1 MKRIEVPKFVHIFFL
16 IFLFT
21 LLNSTLIFSQNDA
34 GRLSGNFQLEAQ
46 YYNPDSIIGAPPI
59 AEKVLSNSFANIIY
73 KKGNFTAGMRYE
85 SYRNTLLG
93 YPEGFSNQSGIT
105 YRFAQFSSDQF
116 DITVGNF
123 FEQFGTGM
131 ILRSYENR
139 PLGFDNALEG
149 IRAKFRPTYGLEMTG
164 LIGKN
169 RLYFGLGQGIVRGF
183 NIDANIGDIFKEVL
197 PDDMVLKFGASAVSK
212 YENPSSA
219 TLNLPGNVLATS
231 ARVNFIYDAFSLE
244 SEYAYKIND
253 PTDFNN
259 STFNSGSGMFLQTT
273 YVGEGYGVTLAA
285 KRIDN
290 MDMRSQRSS
299 FLFETAMNFLPALTK
314 VHTRRLPTLY
324 PYATQNN
331 GEFGLQADVFFVIP
345 EDFPLGLGGL
355 NGTTVNVNYSEIH
368 GLDTSHTSEFT
379 YESKFGVPVFSSE
392 KLYFRD
398 FNIDIETYLSKKV
411 KINFGYIGITYDQ
424 GVIESPGKSVLH
436 AYTVYGDLSY
446 TLARNNTIRF
456 EAQHMAVSHED
467 LSKTQPING
476 SWVMGLVEYSLAP
489 SFFMSLWNEYN
500 YGNKDVEM
508 RQNYYGSQFIYVKE
522 SNRLTLG
529 YSRQRAGI
537 LCVGGVCRFV
547 PASNGFS
554 LSVTGSF

>member
-1 MKRIEVPKFVHIFFL
+1 MNRFILSILLVIF
-16 IFLFT
+16 IGSM
-21 LLNSTLIFSQNDA
+21 NIPSMFSQTDF
-34 GRLSGNFQLEAQ
+34 GKLSGNFQMEAQ
-46 YYNPDSIIGAPPI
+46 YYNPDSIIGAPPV

-85 SYRNTLLG
+85 SYRNALLG
-93 YPEGFSNQSGIT
+93 YPEGFSNQSGIA
-105 YRFAQFSSDQF
+105 YRFAQFSSDEF
-116 DITVGNF
+116 DVTVGNF

-131 ILRSYENR
+131 IFRSYENR
-139 PLGFDNALEG
+139 PLGFDNAMEG
-149 IRAKFRPTYGLEMTG
+149 VRVKFRPTYGLEMTG

-183 NIDANIGDIFKEVL
+183 NVDANVGDIFKDLL
-197 PDDMVLKFGASAVSK
+197 PADMVLKIGGSAVSK
-212 YENPSSA
+212 FENPSSA

-231 ARVNFIYDAFSLE
+231 GRVNFIYDAFSLE
-244 SEYAYKIND
+244 SEFAYKVND

-259 STFNSGSGMFLQTT
+259 STFNSGNGAFLQAS
-273 YVGEGYGVTLAA
+273 YVGEGYGFTFGA

-299 FLFETAMNFLPALTK
+299 LLFETAMNFLPPLTK

-331 GEFGLQADVFFVIP
+331 GEFGIQGDAFFVIP
-345 EDFPLGLGGL
+345 EDAPLGLGGL

-368 GLDTSHTSEFT
+368 GLDTVATGDLR
-379 YESKFGVPVFSSE
+379 YEADFGVDFFQGD

-424 GVIESPGKSVLH
+424 GVIESPGKSMLNAH
-436 AYTVYGDLSY
+436 TIYGDLSY

-456 EAQHMAVSHED
+456 EAQHMSVSHKD
-467 LSKTQPING
+467 LNKVQPING

-489 SFFMSLWNEYN
+489 SFFLSAWNEYN
-500 YGNKDVEM
+500 YGNKDEAL

-522 SNRLTLG
+522 SNRLTFG

>member
-1 MKRIEVPKFVHIFFL
+1 M
-16 IFLFT
+16 
-21 LLNSTLIFSQNDA
+21 
-34 GRLSGNFQLEAQ
+34 EAQ
-46 YYNPDSIIGAPPI
+46 YYNPDSIIGAPPV
-59 AEKVLSNSFANIIY
+59 AEKILSNSFANIIY

-85 SYRNTLLG
+85 SYRNALLG
-93 YPEGFSNQSGIT
+93 YPEGFSNQSGIA
-105 YRFAQFSSDQF
+105 YRFAQFSSEQF
-116 DITVGNF
+116 DVTVGNF

-131 ILRSYENR
+131 IFRSYENR
-139 PLGFDNALEG
+139 PLGFDNAMEG
-149 IRAKFRPTYGLEMTG
+149 VRVKFRPTYGLEMTG
-164 LIGKN
+164 LVGKN

-183 NIDANIGDIFKEVL
+183 NVDANIGDIFKEFL
-197 PDDMVLKFGASAVSK
+197 PEDMVLKIGGSAVSK
-212 YENPSSA
+212 FENPSSA

-244 SEYAYKIND
+244 SEFAYKVND

-259 STFNSGSGMFLQTT
+259 STFNPGNGAFLQGS
-273 YVGEGYGVTLAA
+273 YVGEGYGFTFGA

-299 FLFETAMNFLPALTK
+299 LLFETAMNFLPPLTK

-331 GEFGLQADVFFVIP
+331 GEFGIQGDAFFVIP
-345 EDFPLGLGGL
+345 EDAPLGLGGL

-368 GLDTSHTSEFT
+368 GLDTVATGDLR
-379 YESKFGVPVFSSE
+379 YEAEFGVPFFQDD

-424 GVIESPGKSVLH
+424 GVIESPGKSMLNAH
-436 AYTVYGDLSY
+436 TIYGDLSY

-456 EAQHMAVSHED
+456 EAQHMSVSHKD
-467 LSKTQPING
+467 LNKVQPING

-489 SFFMSLWNEYN
+489 SFFLSAWNEYN
-500 YGNKDVEM
+500 YGNKDEEL

-522 SNRLTLG
+522 SNRLTFG

-554 LSVTGSF
+554 LSLTGSF

>member
-1 MKRIEVPKFVHIFFL
+1 VNPIQQRFFVIFFVT
-16 IFLFT
+16 FSSFVT
-21 LLNSTLIFSQNDA
+21 LFSQNDM
-34 GRLSGNFQLEAQ
+34 GKLSGNFQMEAQ
-46 YYNPDSIIGAPPI
+46 YYNPDSIIGAPPV
-59 AEKVLSNSFANIIY
+59 AEKILSNSFANIIY

-85 SYRNTLLG
+85 AYRNALLG
-93 YPEGFSNQSGIT
+93 YPEGFSNQSGIA
-105 YRFAQFSSDQF
+105 YRFAQFSTDQF
-116 DITVGNF
+116 DVTVGNF

-131 ILRSYENR
+131 IFRSYENR
-139 PLGFDNALEG
+139 PLGFDNAMEG
-149 IRAKFRPTYGLEMTG
+149 VRVKFRPTYGLEMTG
-164 LIGKN
+164 LVGKN
-169 RLYFGLGQGIVRGF
+169 RLYFNLGQGIVRGF
-183 NIDANIGDIFKEVL
+183 NVDANIGDMFTDFL
-197 PDDMVLKFGASAVSK
+197 PEDMVLKFGASAVSK
-212 YENPSSA
+212 FENPSSA
-219 TLNLPGNVLATS
+219 TLNLPGNVLATA

-244 SEYAYKIND
+244 SEFAYKIND

-259 STFNSGSGMFLQTT
+259 NTFNPGNGAFLQGT
-273 YVGEGYGVTLAA
+273 YVGEGYGVTFGA

-299 FLFETAMNFLPALTK
+299 LLFETAMNFLPPLTK

-331 GEFGLQADVFFVIP
+331 GEFGIQADGFFVIP
-345 EDFPLGLGGL
+345 EDAPLGLGGL

-368 GLDTSHTSEFT
+368 GLDTVATGDLR
-379 YESKFGVPVFSSE
+379 YEAEFGVPFFQDD

-398 FNIDIETYLSKKV
+398 INIDVETYLSKKV
-411 KINFGYIGITYDQ
+411 KINFGYIGLTYDQ
-424 GVIESPGKSVLH
+424 GVIESPGKSMLNAH
-436 AYTVYGDLSY
+436 TIYGDLSY

-456 EAQHMAVSHED
+456 EAQHMSVSHKD
-467 LSKTQPING
+467 LNKVQPING

-489 SFFMSLWNEYN
+489 SFFLSAWNEYN

-522 SNRLTLG
+522 SNRLTIG